1 MLLIAEVRKKEQ
13 SDIRLNNPDLL
24 RAVVKSH
31 RLGYQKISYSNKL
44 YAKILP
50 HLGKG
55 GKVMKTLVPFIFL
68 RIAVLF

>member
-1 MLLIAEVRKKEQ
+1 MLLIAEVRKKEE

-31 RLGYQKISYSNKL
+31 RLGYQKISYFNKL

-50 HLGKG
+50 HLD

-68 RIAVLF
+68 RTAVLF